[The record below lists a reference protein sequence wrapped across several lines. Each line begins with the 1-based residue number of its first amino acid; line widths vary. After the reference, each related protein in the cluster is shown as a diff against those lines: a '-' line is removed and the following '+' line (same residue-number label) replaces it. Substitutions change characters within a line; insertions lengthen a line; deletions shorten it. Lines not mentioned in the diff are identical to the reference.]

1 MFTAQ
6 LPCSLTEHALSV
18 AKDSVCYPVPPLDR
32 QFYAGNATHRHFPGK
47 GKTCK
52 PLRHVTRAGEERL
65 REASKLFVEG
75 QCPSEMPCSL

>member
-6 LPCSLTEHALSV
+6 LPCSFTEHALSA
-18 AKDSVCYPVPPLDR
+18 AKDSVCYPVLQLDR
-32 QFYAGNATHRHFPGK
+32 QLQAGNATHRQFPGK

-75 QCPSEMPCSL
+75 QCPAEMP

>member
-1 MFTAQ
+1 MFTAKI
-6 LPCSLTEHALSV
+6 PSSLTEHAISA
-18 AKDSVCYPVPPLDR
+18 AKDGICYPVRQLDR
-32 QFYAGNATHRHFPGK
+32 HSHAADATYRHFPIK

-75 QCPSEMPCSL
+75 ETHARMHLST